1 MNSNIKYC
9 IEFLEHENTIMYDE
23 RISYMLAKLEAKLK
37 TPSLLSES
45 QIDEVVDLDRY
56 DILERP

>member
-1 MNSNIKYC
+1 M
-9 IEFLEHENTIMYDE
+9 EHENTIMYDE

-45 QIDEVVDLDRY
+45 QIDEVVELDRW
-56 DILERP
+56 DCLKKGQKLT